1 MANGS
6 FGAGSLPSRER
17 GLKWYD
23 RTAGAGKCKVAPFT
37 GAWIEMCSRER
48 LCWNC
53 RRSLP
58 SRERGL
64 KCTVDYASG
73 WMNHVA
79 PFTGAW
85 IEMVCLDVD
94 AAYAGVAPFTGAW
107 IEITF
112 FQGSIIPQP
121 SLPSRERGLK
131 CPTSPRRSALSMS
144 LPSRER
150 GLKYAENNLVHL
162 PHRRSLHGSVD

>member
-1 MANGS
+1 MADS
-6 FGAGSLPSRER
+6 EC
-17 GLKWYD
+17 Y
-23 RTAGAGKCKVAPFT
+23 KVAPFT
-37 GAWIEMCSRER
+37 GAWIEIFMV
-48 LCWNC
+48 
-53 RRSLP
+53 P
-58 SRERGL
+58 QAGA
-64 KCTVDYASG
+64 VVV
-73 WMNHVA
+73 VA